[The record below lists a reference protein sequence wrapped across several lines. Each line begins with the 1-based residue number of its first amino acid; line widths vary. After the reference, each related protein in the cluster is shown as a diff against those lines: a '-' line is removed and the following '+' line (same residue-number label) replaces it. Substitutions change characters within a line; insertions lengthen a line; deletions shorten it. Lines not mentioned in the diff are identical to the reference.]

1 MIPVP
6 PAEQAGGLKPNE
18 LLRRHLYRLQVLVEL
33 EQLQRKDLMKVC
45 VLYTSSLSVFSAVI
59 LLNLRTHL
67 CKWTS

>member
-1 MIPVP
+1 LSILNKSEAAALELLQRVIPVP

-45 VLYTSSLSVFSAVI
+45 VLYTLAG
-59 LLNLRTHL
+59 
-67 CKWTS
+67 